1 MIKRNCLILYII
13 FLALS
18 SCQKKPVQ
26 LPVIDIAGLSEI
38 QNHSSIWIFL
48 ETEQGE
54 TRATLNKNNKILN
67 THWIFNIDR
76 RLTMNQVI
84 PILTEMQENRNK
96 DSMHKK
102 EGMMNYFSYAD
113 NARQKISLTPFPQT
127 SFLVDEKAI
136 TDFKK
141 NEEEPCSILLE
152 IWGDQVKLN
161 NEVLALEDVLS
172 TLKNE
177 NSCHPEGK
185 MNILLTYDGKTLYQD
200 YLRAKT
206 YLHSS
211 EINCANKEY
220 VYTVK

>member
-1 MIKRNCLILYII
+1 MIKRIYLIFFII
-13 FLALS
+13 SLIFW

-48 ETEQGE
+48 ETKGGE
-54 TRATLNKNNKILN
+54 TRAKLNKNNKILN

-84 PILTEMQENRNK
+84 PILIKMQENRNK

-113 NARQKISLTPFPQT
+113 SANNRISLTPFPQT
-127 SFLVDEKAI
+127 SFLMDQKAGSE
-136 TDFKK
+136 FKK
-141 NEEEPCSILLE
+141 ITEEPCMVILE
-152 IWGDQVKLN
+152 IWGDQVKIN
-161 NEVLALEDVLS
+161 NEVLALDDIIS
-172 TLKNE
+172 TLANE
-177 NSCHPEGK
+177 NLCAPGEK
-185 MNILLTYDGKTLYQD
+185 VKILLTYDDKTLYKD
-200 YLRAKT
+200 YLTTKT
-206 YLHSS
+206 FLNVN
-211 EINCANKEY
+211 EISCAIGEY